1 MKEWF
6 SNTDNDTILNE
17 FNDNANSNDDSI
29 ELEPSNRDDKRLVDK
44 IIKLLI
50 VWLINVEIWIK

>member
-6 SNTDNDTILNE
+6 SNTDNDAILNE

-44 IIKLLI
+44 IIDRMI
-50 VWLINVEIWIK
+50 D